1 MVTWGSSAKHTAQTL
16 CFFHM
21 CAPYLVSEEYIH
33 TWRYPSAFL
42 VLRRVLLLLGFG
54 LGPFWWIFL
63 IFIFA
68 CRNQLPRWLPHFFHV
83 VSMLDQLDQ
92 LPSTPTFHGIC
103 FAPFHV
109 VLFDARH
116 VYLQYIPLESGEEWA
131 MRVWVWKAAMRRY
144 MNSWRCWMQ
153 VQISKSMD
161 GSAYWVTL
169 MNFLFVTQGP
179 CPYIV
184 IYIYICM

>member
-1 MVTWGSSAKHTAQTL
+1 MPSFFKCKIHGPNTL
-16 CFFHM
+16 FFHM

-68 CRNQLPRWLPHFFHV
+68 CRNQLPRWLPHFHV

-116 VYLQYIPLESGEEWA
+116 VYLQYRHFVEVVKCFSLGCFHWIDHFLHFNFNSFSDVQPCQCLSFTGGSGQRHRWSRTEWYRT
-131 MRVWVWKAAMRRY
+131 MFK
-144 MNSWRCWMQ
+144 C
-153 VQISKSMD
+153 
-161 GSAYWVTL
+161 
-169 MNFLFVTQGP
+169 
-179 CPYIV
+179 
-184 IYIYICM
+184 